1 VKLVQFFVPGQG
13 RRLGVVRGDRVLD
26 ITAPGEGVLSAL
38 DLVEQGKTAAGV
50 LKRAEWLTRQ
60 VHRKAMDWPALQ
72 RPPSR
77 RAPHLLIPLDPPEV
91 WDAAGASR
99 RGDGI
104 RDQGTR
110 AVTGEGIPDSAAL
123 QSRPALFF
131 KATAS
136 RCVGPNAPVMI
147 RSDSL
152 LTAADPS
159 LAVVLGAGG
168 AIVGFTACNGLSAR
182 DIARENPLYLPQAGI
197 YRGCCAL
204 GPCLVTPDEVGDPSA
219 LQVRCTIVREGR
231 AVFSEAA
238 NTSQFHQRL
247 EELVAWL
254 LRDDAVPVGTVLS
267 SGTGVLVPDEFA
279 LQEGDRLDLEVQA
292 IGRLSN
298 PVKQQKT

>member
-1 VKLVQFFVPGQG
+1 VKLVQYFVPGQG

-26 ITAPGEGVLSAL
+26 ITAPEEGVHSAL
-38 DLVEQGKTAAGV
+38 DLVEQGKTASGV

-77 RAPHLLIPLDPPEV
+77 RAPHLLMPLDPPEV
-91 WDAAGASR
+91 WGAGGAYRQSAEF
-99 RGDGI
+99 
-104 RDQGTR
+104 RDEEPG
-110 AVTGEGIPDSAAL
+110 AIPGKGIPHFAPG
-123 QSRPALFF
+123 QPRPALFF

-152 LTAADPS
+152 LTAADPEV
-159 LAVVLGAGG
+159 AVVVGVGG
-168 AIVGFTACNGLSAR
+168 AIVGFTACTGVSAR
-182 DIARENPLYLPQAGI
+182 DIARENPLYLPQAEI

-204 GPCLVTPDEVGDPSA
+204 GPCLVTPDEVGDPYA
-219 LQVRCTIVREGR
+219 LRVRYTIIRDGR

-238 NTSQFHQRL
+238 NTSQFHRRL

-254 LRDDAVPVGTVLS
+254 LKDNAVPAGTVLS
-267 SGTGVLVPDEFA
+267 TGTGILVPDEFA
-279 LQEGDRLDLEVQA
+279 LREGDRVDLEVQA

-298 PVKQQKT
+298 PVKHLKA